1 MTAKRVFSVIG
12 MIIGCVMVFYGVF
25 DKTPNFNGETKSSY
39 TAFGADFYTEVYQAS
54 ATAANNLDDIGHLM
68 CDLINMTLVFSGLV
82 VICHFGCK
90 LGETFSAQGT
100 SSVQATAVMRDELPK
115 L

>member
-12 MIIGCVMVFYGVF
+12 MIIGCVMVLFGVF
-25 DKTPNFNGETKSSY
+25 DLSPHFIGETRS
-39 TAFGADFYTEVYQAS
+39 TLTEFGADFYTDVYQAS
-54 ATAANNLDDIGHLM
+54 AAAANNLDDIGELM
-68 CDLINMTLVFSGLV
+68 NMILALSGFV